1 MNVNELIQKA
11 GALQAAGQTQQ
22 TIELYRHWLEKHGEE
37 KQSAAIYF
45 NQGMLLKQ
53 TDPAATVQ
61 SYQNALKR
69 NPLIYQAA
77 VNLGLLFESQGKN
90 DEALDAWK
98 SAWHDNLP
106 NEGRCM
112 LLNHE
117 GRLHEKLKRYPQ
129 AENALERSLK
139 INPMQSDAVQ
149 HFIGLRRRQCR
160 WPSIPRWLSKARK
173 NDDVQLDVGP
183 FMALSEI
190 AEPARQRMAAERFI
204 ARKLNSTIQ
213 ALPPAPDFKH
223 DKLRIGYLSGDFK
236 HHAVSILM
244 AEVFELHDRERVQIY
259 GLDYSEIHPTAMRQR
274 VVNAFDYH
282 IPLHSLT
289 DAQAAARIRALEI
302 DIIIDL
308 TGLTAGSRFGILAY
322 RAASMQVSYLGYM
335 GSSAIPGM
343 DFILADTFLMPPE
356 LTAHFTEK
364 PLYLKSYQANDR
376 KRSIADAPT
385 REACGLPEKAFV
397 FCAFNNNYKFTPD
410 MWARWMR
417 ILERTDGSVLWVL
430 EDNAQA
436 RENLTLEAKKHGIG
450 ADRLVF
456 ASRVAPED
464 YLARYHCADLFLDTT
479 PYGAGTTASDALW
492 VGLPVLTCPDQ
503 SMVSRMA
510 GSLLHAVG
518 LPELVA
524 DTPQAYEELAV
535 ALATKPRKLS
545 AIRKKLKAQ
554 RDTCALF
561 NTPEFVKDLENVL
574 IENYQAIPKND
585 VVAVNIEQSQTAQFQ
600 TVNNDSTKKV
610 RLFSMYWSQAT
621 KVQAI
626 LSGFEPLDN
635 IEDER
640 PDWYEYWPIRNYL
653 LNETLDEDAY
663 YGFFSTK
670 FGKKT
675 QLSGQET
682 YAFIN
687 KSIDKGA
694 DVMLFSPQPD
704 QGAGFLNIF
713 EQSDM
718 YYPGFLKISEKF
730 FAHMGLKLNL
740 RSIVMDSRTIVFSNF
755 FVARPVFWR
764 EWLKYGEALFEIA
777 EHSDSSLAKEVN
789 QATNYPGGVHVKVF
803 LVETI
808 ASLLL
813 TLYSVRF
820 KTASAN
826 PWTMGWGMNRFRQY
840 PHEMIVSDA
849 LKIAMR
855 EQGYSEYMKAFATV
869 RNQLRR
875 QPIQTNQEDMK
886 SESANPDKQK
896 EVKSTLVNSEINR
909 DLLALMPADVKR
921 VVDVGCT
928 LGNFAQVYRDVNPSC
943 HYIGIDVSK
952 DYVKQAKAH
961 CHQTFVADIES
972 MDDAIWEQ
980 LEKADCWVFS
990 DSLARLRDPWAV
1002 LDRIYKSMKANG
1014 GGVLVAC
1021 VPNAQYWGIQI
1032 RLNSGA
1038 FSYDNSVLMN
1048 RMDLHLFTRATLVEL
1063 FTNAG
1068 FQVVKGTTRFPQQS
1082 APEKI
1087 MQAIGVLAEASGVN
1101 GKQAQEDA
1109 KVFQYVIQV
1118 KV

>member
-1 MNVNELIQKA
+1 
-11 GALQAAGQTQQ
+11 
-22 TIELYRHWLEKHGEE
+22 
-37 KQSAAIYF
+37 
-45 NQGMLLKQ
+45 
-53 TDPAATVQ
+53 
-61 SYQNALKR
+61 
-69 NPLIYQAA
+69 
-77 VNLGLLFESQGKN
+77 
-90 DEALDAWK
+90 
-98 SAWHDNLP
+98 
-106 NEGRCM
+106 
-112 LLNHE
+112 
-117 GRLHEKLKRYPQ
+117 
-129 AENALERSLK
+129 
-139 INPMQSDAVQ
+139 VQ

-160 WPSIPRWLSKARK
+160 WPSIPHWLSKARK
-173 NDDVQLDVGP
+173 NDDVQLDAGP

-213 ALPPAPDFKH
+213 ALPTAPDWKH

-274 VVNAFDYH
+274 VLNAFDYH

-289 DAQAAARIRALEI
+289 DAQAASRIRALEI

-322 RAASMQVSYLGYM
+322 RAAPMQVSYLGYM

-343 DFILADTFLMPPE
+343 DYILADAFLMPPE

-376 KRSIADAPT
+376 KRVIADAPT
-385 REACGLPEKAFV
+385 REACGLPKKAFV

-417 ILERTDGSVLWVL
+417 ILERTEGSVLWVL

-436 RENLTLEAKKHGIG
+436 RENLTLEAKKHRID
-450 ADRLVF
+450 ADRLIF

-545 AIRKKLKAQ
+545 AIRKKLNAQ
-554 RDTCALF
+554 RDSCALF

-585 VVAVNIEQSQTAQFQ
+585 VVTVDLGEIDAKTAKL
-600 TVNNDSTKKV
+600 VKSVSEKKI
-610 RLFSMYWSQAT
+610 RLFSIFWSEAT
-621 KVQAI
+621 QVQAI
-626 LSGFEPLDN
+626 ISGFEPLNNMDN
-635 IEDER
+635 KR
-640 PDWYEYWPIRNYL
+640 PDWYEYWPIRNFL
-653 LNETLDEDAY
+653 LNETLNENTY

-670 FGKKT
+670 FSKKT
-675 QLSGQET
+675 QLSTKQT
-682 YAFIN
+682 FDFIEQ
-687 KSIDKGA
+687 SIDKGA
-694 DVMLFSPQPD
+694 DVVLFSPQPD
-704 QGAGFLNIF
+704 QAAGFLNVF
-713 EQSDM
+713 EQCDL
-718 YYPGFLKISEKF
+718 YWPGYLGTCERF
-730 FAHMGLKLNL
+730 FTHMGLKVNL
-740 RSIVMDSRTIVFSNF
+740 RSIVMDSRTIVFSNY

-764 EWLKYGEALFEIA
+764 EWLTFCEALFDIA
-777 EHSDSSLAKEVN
+777 EKGNLPLAKELN
-789 QATNYPGGVHVKVF
+789 QATNYPGGVQVKVF
-803 LVETI
+803 LIEAI

-813 TLYSVRF
+813 TLYVKRF
-820 KTASAN
+820 KTACAN

-840 PHEMIVSDA
+840 PHEMIISDA
-849 LKIAMR
+849 LKMAMR
-855 EQGYSEYMKAFATV
+855 EQGYPEYTRAFNTV

-875 QPIQTNQEDMK
+875 KPIQSTQKNMK
-886 SESANPDKQK
+886 STPAYS
-896 EVKSTLVNSEINR
+896 SINT
-909 DLLALMPADVKR
+909 DLLALMPIDAKR
-921 VVDVGCT
+921 VVDVGCM
-928 LGNFAQVYRDVNPSC
+928 LGNLAQAYREINPNC
-943 HYIGIDVSK
+943 HYIGIDIDA
-952 DYVKQAKAH
+952 DYANKAKIH
-961 CHQTFVADIES
+961 CNQTIAADIENI
-972 MDDAIWEQ
+972 DDVTWAQ
-980 LEKADCWVFS
+980 LETADCWVFG
-990 DSLARLRDPWAV
+990 DSLEHLRNPWTV
-1002 LDRIYKSMKANG
+1002 LERINKSMKANG
-1014 GGVLVAC
+1014 GGTLVAC
-1021 VPNAQYWGIQI
+1021 VPNAQHWGIQM
-1032 RLNSGA
+1032 RLNSGE
-1038 FSYDNSVLMN
+1038 FRYEDSGLLD
-1048 RMDLHLFTRATLVEL
+1048 RTHLRWFTRITLMEL
-1063 FTNAG
+1063 FMSTG
-1068 FQVVKGTTRFPQQS
+1068 FQVLKGTVRFHNRP

-1087 MQAIGVLAEASGVN
+1087 MQAIGALAEASGANV
-1101 GKQAQEDA
+1101 KQAQEDA
-1109 KVFQYVIQV
+1109 KVFQYVMQV